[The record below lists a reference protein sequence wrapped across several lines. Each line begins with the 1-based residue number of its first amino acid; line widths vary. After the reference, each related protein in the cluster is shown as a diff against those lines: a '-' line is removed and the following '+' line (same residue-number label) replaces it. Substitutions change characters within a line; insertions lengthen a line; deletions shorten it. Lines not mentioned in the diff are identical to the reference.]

1 MFELFDQNKAG
12 LIDIRDFR
20 RCIKIFFR
28 DIVPEGEKLEFVL
41 NLTKKTVDTKVKYR
55 EFCKLLSKKFVKTF
69 KLASKDADDFEG
81 VGETKKSSTELA
93 LDRPLIK
100 EASLNYIMR
109 KAAELQIDLRKELMS
124 HDPLDLSV
132 ISRVNFWGIMLS
144 LPLGLNEA
152 ELTEVFENELSF
164 DNNGN
169 VDYMKILND
178 DTFVALERKRL

>member
-1 MFELFDQNKAG
+1 
-12 LIDIRDFR
+12 
-20 RCIKIFFR
+20 
-28 DIVPEGEKLEFVL
+28 
-41 NLTKKTVDTKVKYR
+41 
-55 EFCKLLSKKFVKTF
+55 
-69 KLASKDADDFEG
+69 
-81 VGETKKSSTELA
+81 
-93 LDRPLIK
+93 
-100 EASLNYIMR
+100 MR